1 VVPNAK
7 LLTAVWGVNC
17 REEIEYLRVYV
28 NQIRR
33 KIEDDPSN
41 PVYLLTDLYVGYRF
55 VDPSAF
61 DLDAGDVDVDLGSMQ
76 SEESGVCT
84 V

>member
-1 VVPNAK
+1 

-33 KIEDDPSN
+33 KIEADPSN

-61 DLDAGDVDVDLGSMQ
+61 EAEDGDEGVDLGSMQ
-76 SEESGVCT
+76 SVESDVCT